1 MRDRKVLDE
10 SISEL
15 DKKENEERKRAG
27 GLGKVR
33 KVTELNL
40 DKIII
45 QVLLFNTQSCP
56 GFWDPMD
63 CSTPVFLVLYQLLEL
78 AQTDVH

>member
-1 MRDRKVLDE
+1 MRDRDVLDE

-27 GLGKVR
+27 GLGKVT

-45 QVLLFNTQSCP
+45 QVLLTSHSIMSKFWGPHGLQHTSLPCP
-56 GFWDPMD
+56 LPTLRA
-63 CSTPVFLVLYQLLEL
+63 CSN
-78 AQTDVH
+78 

>member
-1 MRDRKVLDE
+1 MSL
-10 SISEL
+10 SEL

-45 QVLLFNTQSCP
+45 QILLFNHSIVSRLLGPRGLQHTSLP
-56 GFWDPMD
+56 
-63 CSTPVFLVLYQLLEL
+63 VLYQPPEL